1 MLSGEMAR
9 SQITDR
15 VRDADAFRTA
25 RASRGARKAS
35 SRGAARRIAQT
46 AAAVATWPFKR

>member
-35 SRGAARRIAQT
+35 SRSAARRIVQT
-46 AAAVATWPFKR
+46 AAAMVTWPFKR